1 MPMDKCIKE
10 LKAIIEIKDDPQWQ
24 YSKSRNKALNQW
36 LDKWLAEIEVSQLVM
51 NTKYMTSEF
60 QDVIKEQLARNCQ
73 EQLAEEVIEYTT
85 TNNKVQSKMLALRK
99 KPRSDN

>member
-1 MPMDKCIKE
+1 MT
-10 LKAIIEIKDDPQWQ
+10 IIEMRDDKQWK
-24 YSKSRNKALNQW
+24 YSESRKRAINKW
-36 LDKWLAEIEVSQLVM
+36 LDTWLAEIEVSQLVM

-85 TNNKVQSKMLALRK
+85 TSNKVQSKMLALRK
-99 KPRSDN
+99 KPRQSPITGPKISG